1 MRAPLQFR
9 QPLAI
14 FALAIAGV
22 AFPAHPAES
31 PPDLSEWEH
40 PAPPEP
46 NGPVRETGGHGGS
59 YPGLD
64 CDPDALIWKRLCPDC
79 ISNRPLEHCSDAA
92 LR

>member
-1 MRAPLQFR
+1 MRVPPQFR
-9 QPLAI
+9 QSLAI
-14 FALAIAGV
+14 LTLAIAGV

-31 PPDLSEWEH
+31 PPDLPEWEH

-46 NGPVRETGGHGGS
+46 TVPVLATAGDGHR

-64 CDPDALIWKRLCPDC
+64 CDPDVLIWKHFCPDC
-79 ISNRPLEHCSDAA
+79 VSNRPLEHCSDAA